1 MKKILYTVV
10 SLVLLVFLLFFPRES
25 LASAQEGMQLW
36 LNILL
41 PTLLPFMIL
50 TGVPVSYTHLTLP
63 TTRSV

>member
-1 MKKILYTVV
+1 MKKNSLYRRKSRIVCV
-10 SLVLLVFLLFFPRES
+10 SFIFPRES

-50 TGVPVSYTHLTLP
+50 TGV
-63 TTRSV
+63 